1 MENIYEDSTK
11 NSAPEAHKFLTY
23 GLTLHASHKAHST
36 YHCNVFEHQ
45 YWLSWCVFF
54 FFFSGVADSVFHL
67 HSRSLLNFAYI
78 SPSENKTNVCTGYI
92 CSQYLLYVLMPKF
105 SLFRP
110 QKFRLVQLTQRCKFK
125 HFLHSC
131 WKILETLH
139 CMYNN
144 KKSLNAALNGAT
156 MVQLIGIYM

>member
-1 MENIYEDSTK
+1 MKTVQKIALQKLTILNLWTDSTCQ
-11 NSAPEAHKFLTY
+11 PQ
-23 GLTLHASHKAHST
+23 ST
-36 YHCNVFEHQ
+36 FYISLQRV
-45 YWLSWCVFF
+45 WTPIPVVMVRIF

-110 QKFRLVQLTQRCKFK
+110 QKFPLVQLTQRCKFK